1 MIWFKHYAGRNV
13 NYGELARMQVDISA
27 QNAKLTVDV
36 LWRYRQPIVDAV
48 QKIVS
53 ILAESG
59 LSADKYAEVL
69 REAEQE
75 ALRRSKIVTPSKET
89 EA

>member
-13 NYGELARMQVDISA
+13 NYGELARQQVEISA
-27 QNAKLTVDV
+27 QNAMLTADV
-36 LWRYRQPIVDAV
+36 LWRQRKPIVDAV

-59 LSADKYAEVL
+59 LSADKYAEVF
-69 REAEQE
+69 REAERE
-75 ALRRSKIVTPSKET
+75 ALRRSRIVTPSKENK
-89 EA
+89 A